1 MGIKV
6 NTQDKYIIK
15 IITNSVGQT
24 IEFSNGCCL
33 NMVDDNGVF

>member
-15 IITNSVGQT
+15 IITDSVGQT
-24 IEFSNGCCL
+24 IEFS
-33 NMVDDNGVF
+33 MVVA